1 MIRPPAAV
9 LLELERES
17 LVVDE
22 AIAGLAWDTCEA
34 SWRTQRRLTH
44 ELEIALRDVTPGSPD
59 ADVTRKRIDRLRRYR
74 DVQLARLRSFNATVA
89 TRLANMER
97 FRSFA
102 KTRTTVDRPSLFLDT
117 NS

>member
-9 LLELERES
+9 LLELESEC
-17 LVVDE
+17 LVVDK
-22 AIAGLAWDTCEA
+22 AIAALAWDRCEA

-44 ELEIALRDVTPGSPD
+44 ELEIALRDVAPGSPD
-59 ADVTRKRIDRLRRYR
+59 ADGMRKRIDRLRRYR
-74 DVQLARLRSFNATVA
+74 DGQLARLRSFNAKVA
-89 TRLANMER
+89 KRLANMER

-102 KTRTTVDRPSLFLDT
+102 KTQTTVDRPPLFLDT